1 MRSKRKFTPEFKAKV
16 VLDAVQEK
24 DSMAALAQKYSLA
37 VDQINKWKR
46 EFKTNAAMVFS
57 NNGSKVPDNNSDLEK
72 QKLYEIIG
80 KQKVEIDFL
89 KKGMS

>member
-24 DSMAALAQKYSLA
+24 DSMSALAQKYSLA
-37 VDQINKWKR
+37 VEQINKWKR
-46 EFKTNAAMVFS
+46 EFKTNAFMVFS
-57 NNGSKVPDNNSDLEK
+57 TTGSKVSDNNSDLEK